1 MHVFQVTAQA
11 TCITLSAMSVDRCYV
26 TVYPLQ
32 SLRHR
37 TPRMALAI
45 SVSIWIGITQC
56 THTHWQC
63 ESGNNYEQDI
73 GDITYFFGLPF

>member
-1 MHVFQVTAQA
+1 MFQVTAQA

-32 SLRHR
+32 SLRRR

-45 SVSIWIGITQC
+45 SVSIWIGMTQIQL
-56 THTHWQC
+56 THSHNQM
-63 ESGNNYEQDI
+63 QADL
-73 GDITYFFGLPF
+73 FFFIVFVLL